1 MSLMLP
7 PQLGFRV
14 PKGAKPAADE
24 EKAPSLI
31 YLQCLST
38 TVPSFLMVA
47 NTDAMGE
54 INTL

>member
-1 MSLMLP
+1 MLP

-14 PKGAKPAADE
+14 PKGAKPAADK